1 MSDDLKRF
9 EFKIDRIDQR
19 MNSVDI
25 TLAKQ
30 SEILDIHV
38 KRTNILE
45 DSLKPI
51 QRHVAMVDGAIK
63 FLGLLGII
71 AAIIEAIVMISRH

>member
-9 EFKIDRIDQR
+9 EFKLDRIDQR
-19 MNSVDI
+19 MNNVDI

-45 DSLKPI
+45 DSLKPV

-63 FLGLLGII
+63 FLGLLGVIT
-71 AAIIEAIVMISRH
+71 AIIEAIVMILRH